1 MKHDRIKNILFLII
15 LLSATTL
22 CAKQPVILQ
31 NADSLIGISSENYN
45 VRNFIG
51 NVSFAQGEITLK
63 CDTAIQYIEQNR
75 VELMGNVIINRN
87 NIEIRSPKIDYI
99 GNEKLAYAYQFVQ
112 IRDLPTIIQAKSGTY
127 NLETNIAHFQ
137 ENVKVEN
144 DSLVIYS
151 SELVHNT
158 DNDESFANGNVKL
171 FGKKKL
177 TSVICDTLVNKPK
190 TDFFLAYSNAGFYYI
205 DTVKN
210 SNELSFD
217 TLSIHSNTIFGNQ
230 VKGQE
235 FYQFLENVQIIRSL
249 LYSKCNQA
257 DFFSSGDSLV
267 LTGEPVV
274 WYDSLQLYADTI
286 VAFFPKQQIEKI
298 ELRNNSIAVSANDT
312 SGIGKIDQISGKDI
326 DILFRQDSIR
336 VIISKSQANS
346 LYFIAGEEGEQS
358 GFQRSGAD
366 SIYIYFENNDVENI
380 VWKSSPF
387 MDFYPKNIW
396 PNNLQ
401 EYYLPSFKIRYDR
414 PEKRV
419 FPAKPK

>member
-1 MKHDRIKNILFLII
+1 MKFFIYKPFYVILFVFCVNII
-15 LLSATTL
+15 H
-22 CAKQPVILQ
+22 AKQPIILQ
-31 NADSLIGISSENYN
+31 NADSLVGISSDNLN
-45 VRNFIG
+45 IRNFIG
-51 NVSFAQGEITLK
+51 NVSFSQGEITLK

-112 IRDLPTIIQAKSGTY
+112 IRDLPTIIEANSGTY
-127 NLETNIAHFQ
+127 NLETNTVHF
-137 ENVKVEN
+137 NHCVKVEN
-144 DSLVIYS
+144 DSLVIFS
-151 SELVHNT
+151 DELIHNT
-158 DNDESFANGNVKL
+158 DSDESFAYGDVKL
-171 FGKKKL
+171 FGKMKL
-177 TSVICDTLVNKPK
+177 TAVICDSLVYKPK
-190 TDFFLAYSNAGFYYI
+190 MDFFLAYSNAGFYYI

-210 SNELSFD
+210 LNELSFD

-230 VKGQE
+230 VKGRE
-235 FYQFLENVQIIRSL
+235 FYQFLENVRIIRSS

-267 LTGEPVV
+267 LIGEPVV
-274 WYDSLQLYADTI
+274 WYDSLQLFADTI
-286 VAFFPKQQIEKI
+286 VAFFPKQKIEKI
-298 ELRNNSIAVSANDT
+298 ELRNNSIAVSTNDT

-346 LYFIAGEEGEQS
+346 LYFIAGEDGEQS

-380 VWKSSPF
+380 VWKSNPF
-387 MDFYPKNIW
+387 MDFYPENIW
-396 PNNLQ
+396 SENLS
-401 EYYLPSFKIRYDR
+401 EYYLPRFKIRYDR
-414 PEKRV
+414 PKKRN
-419 FPAKPK
+419 FPTKE